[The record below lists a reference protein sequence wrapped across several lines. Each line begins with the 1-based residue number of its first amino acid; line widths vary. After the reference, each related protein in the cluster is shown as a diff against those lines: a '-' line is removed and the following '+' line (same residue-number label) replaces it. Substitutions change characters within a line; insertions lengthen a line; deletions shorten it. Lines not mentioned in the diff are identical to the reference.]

1 MDTLRPPKG
10 SSGEPL
16 AEGTGQAVY
25 EPRRHENTGVD
36 EEEALYASE
45 LVSID
50 VALERLRML
59 GDEIGSVQA
68 DVVAKGWKGIR
79 ERMAL
84 EGDGRRDT

>member
-1 MDTLRPPKG
+1 MDTLEPPKDAQEQL
-10 SSGEPL
+10 SSQ
-16 AEGTGQAVY
+16 GTGQAVY
-25 EPRRHENTGVD
+25 EPTRHENTGVD

-50 VALERLRML
+50 VALERLKML

-79 ERMAL
+79 ERMAM
-84 EGDGRRDT
+84 EGQE